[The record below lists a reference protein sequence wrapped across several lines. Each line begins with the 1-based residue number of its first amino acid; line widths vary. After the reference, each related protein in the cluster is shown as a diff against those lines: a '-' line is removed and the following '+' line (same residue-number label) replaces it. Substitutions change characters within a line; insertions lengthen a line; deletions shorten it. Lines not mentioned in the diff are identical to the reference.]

1 LVIKNNPF
9 GKIMEPHGNQQLT
22 REPNKKMI
30 SFISV
35 AAMHN
40 TDFRAESCVSVRQ

>member
-9 GKIMEPHGNQQLT
+9 GKIMEPLGNQQLT

-30 SFISV
+30 SFSSD

-40 TDFRAESCVSVRQ
+40 TEFHAESCASVRQ